1 MTRCCCGVI
10 INMELPFVTR
20 ETRHTAA
27 VCEPIGRPSALH
39 ELQEVAVAQA
49 NARQVGGDHHHKKIQ
64 TWDFIVAQEIG
75 SLEGNAIKYIARH
88 KDKGGKGDLE
98 KAIHYLQ
105 KAIEV
110 YYK

>member
-1 MTRCCCGVI
+1 MICYFKGCDLTQAKGSV
-10 INMELPFVTR
+10 F
-20 ETRHTAA
+20 
-27 VCEPIGRPSALH
+27 CEVFHHSATQ

-49 NARQVGGDHHHKKIQ
+49 NARQVGGDHYRKKIQ
-64 TWDFIVAQEIG
+64 TWDFIIAQGIG
-75 SLEGNAIKYIARH
+75 FLEGNAIKYIARH
-88 KDKGGKGDLE
+88 KDKGGKEDLE